1 VKEAIC
7 SETPVVY
14 MPFFAEQVRSAMV
27 AKQLGFAEYL
37 NKMTVNAEEVVT
49 QMTKVLQNDNYHKQ
63 IQKRKSLFL
72 DRVIDPLEEGAF
84 WAEKTIKYN
93 GRPVMFKRTGIM
105 LYWLQFVYFDS
116 FFVLLIALLFF
127 GSK

>member
-1 VKEAIC
+1 
-7 SETPVVY
+7 

-72 DRVIDPLEEGAF
+72 DRVIDPL
-84 WAEKTIKYN
+84 
-93 GRPVMFKRTGIM
+93 
-105 LYWLQFVYFDS
+105 
-116 FFVLLIALLFF
+116 
-127 GSK
+127 